1 MTGINHIR
9 GRVQTLKLSYAGPV
23 LSVKEIRSLASSL
36 SEAQFKKQ
44 MGPFA
49 LIQRPPPEVE
59 QKRSGYVGSTGK
71 SHPEKMSQKVL
82 SLLFEFEDLAV
93 ATLPPLAGI
102 DQLSVGRQPDCDLV
116 IEDPSVS
123 KRHALL
129 KWNAESKRCSVADL
143 RSTNGTFL
151 NASTGVERETV
162 LRDGDILSFGDAQ
175 FWYLLTET
183 LYAKLSR
190 RGASKLRSR
199 SG

>member
-1 MTGINHIR
+1 
-9 GRVQTLKLSYAGPV
+9 V
-23 LSVKEIRSLASSL
+23 LTVKEIRSLAASL
-36 SEAQFKKQ
+36 SEAQFHKQ

-49 LIQRPPPEVE
+49 LIQRPPGETKVPGFVAT
-59 QKRSGYVGSTGK
+59 TGK

-93 ATLPPLAGI
+93 ATLPPLQGI

-116 IEDPSVS
+116 IDDPSVS

-129 KWNAESKRCSVADL
+129 KWNATSKRCSVADL
-143 RSTNGTFL
+143 CSTNGTFL
-151 NASTGVERETV
+151 NASTRVERETV

-175 FWYLLTET
+175 FWYLHTDT

-190 RGASKLRSR
+190 RGSAKLRSR